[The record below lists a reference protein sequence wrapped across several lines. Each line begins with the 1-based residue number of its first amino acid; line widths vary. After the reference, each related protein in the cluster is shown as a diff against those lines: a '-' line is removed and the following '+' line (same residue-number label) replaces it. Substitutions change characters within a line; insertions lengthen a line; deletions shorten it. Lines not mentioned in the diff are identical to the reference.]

1 MNKLIIVRG
10 PSGSGKTTF
19 AQKVKTALKNTVVFE
34 ADDFFYKDGNYKF
47 DGSKLGIAHNL
58 CQMKTKLSLEKGK
71 NVIVSN
77 TSTRLREINPYLQI
91 AEKIGVP
98 VVVVRMKT
106 RFKNEHGVS
115 EEKVDEMFKRMED
128 FPGEITP
135 YEFLKTIV

>member
-19 AQKVKTALKNTVVFE
+19 AKKVTSALKNTVVFE
-34 ADDFFYKDGNYKF
+34 ADDFFYKEGSYQF
-47 DGSKLGIAHNL
+47 DASKLGTAHKL
-58 CQMKTKLSLEKGK
+58 CQMKTRLSLQKGK

-77 TSTRLREINPYLQI
+77 TSTRLRELKPYLDI
-91 AEKIGVP
+91 AEDLNVP
-98 VVVVRMKT
+98 VVVVRMKS
-106 RFKNEHGVS
+106 RYKNEHGVS